1 MAAKFMC
8 KRKPLNNYINPF
20 HSYSLN
26 INNPNT
32 LHAPQINKASHY
44 FHRAKRIDR
53 LRLLLHYKPWTP
65 SLPKALERIE
75 LDTFVVSQAL
85 RTSKLLPLTALS
97 FTEWL
102 KSKPELYNNHYTHH
116 SIIKVLSDAGKV
128 EQMQSMVEEIKSGKY
143 KKVSV
148 SFMDLLHWN
157 ARAKNFEG
165 VENIWIEMKKKMNE
179 EEEKEEPLKPNAE
192 FYNIYIDMIAERGRY
207 SEVGS
212 LFLEMIEAGVLP
224 NARTYTVLIKHL
236 LKLGK
241 LNEAFEV
248 FKRLPTLRVK
258 HTAKQ
263 YTLLVEEFAR
273 MNDVESMR
281 LLVREMQNDGVLP
294 SRALISAVRILKD
307 AGLEE
312 EAEEIVS
319 YLLPDANI
327 EALGISQMFDLDSDD
342 NDNGDVD
349 GYGEDDS
356 GDNSGEPSQ
365 NLKPWLNPNALASAL
380 SDWND
385 ATIISLEKANLV
397 WNTRLVCKV
406 LRAFKKIDVA
416 LEFFHWV
423 AYQPGFAHD
432 IYTISRMAVM
442 LARKGKAEAVDRLLL
457 KARSEELKLS
467 VSTMRLIIEAY
478 GISMYPD
485 AALRIFKE
493 IKLFGLKP
501 NRLLYSSLIHTLVK
515 CNQGLK
521 AKDILEEMILANICP
536 DIQIFT
542 VLMQDF
548 GRAGDLKTVQLLFQ
562 WINQSGGKPDAHC
575 YRILIHA
582 YCENERAALTF
593 RLFEDMKSTNMRL
606 DAETKTLLVNSLW
619 TQGKLREAADVED
632 EYEKEGLNLPKA
644 LPGSIWK
651 ASGGD
656 LMLIYD
662 IVSRSF
668 L

>member
-128 EQMQSMVEEIKSGKY
+128 EQMQSMVEEIKS
-143 KKVSV
+143 
-148 SFMDLLHWN
+148 
-157 ARAKNFEG
+157 
-165 VENIWIEMKKKMNE
+165 
-179 EEEKEEPLKPNAE
+179 
-192 FYNIYIDMIAERGRY
+192 ERGRY

>member
-20 HSYSLN
+20 HSYSRN

-32 LHAPQINKASHY
+32 QHAPQINKASHY
-44 FHRAKRIDR
+44 FQRAKRIDR
-53 LRLLLHYKPWTP
+53 LRLLLHNKPWTP
-65 SLPKALERIE
+65 SLPKDLERIA

-97 FTEWL
+97 FTKWL
-102 KSKPELYNNHYTHH
+102 KSKPELYNNYYIHH

-128 EQMQSMVEEIKSGKY
+128 EQIQSMVEEIKS
-143 KKVSV
+143 
-148 SFMDLLHWN
+148 
-157 ARAKNFEG
+157 
-165 VENIWIEMKKKMNE
+165 
-179 EEEKEEPLKPNAE
+179 
-192 FYNIYIDMIAERGRY
+192 ERGRY

-224 NARTYTVLIKHL
+224 NDRTYTVLIKHL

-281 LLVREMQNDGVLP
+281 LLVREMQNDGVFP
-294 SRALISAVRILKD
+294 GRAFISAVRILKD

-327 EALGISQMFDLDSDD
+327 EALGISQILDLDSDD

-356 GDNSGEPSQ
+356 GNNSGEPSQ
-365 NLKPWLNPNALASAL
+365 NLKPWLSPNALASAL

-406 LRAFKKIDVA
+406 LRAFQKIDVA
-416 LEFFHWV
+416 LKFFHWV

-432 IYTISRMAVM
+432 IYTISRMAVL

-485 AALRIFKE
+485 AALKIFKE

-582 YCENERAALTF
+582 YCENERAALAF

-656 LMLIYD
+656 LMLMRAPD
-662 IVSRSF
+662 IARYPTPPLSLKEKSKEGIRCSSSLAIKYTVNCNTK
-668 L
+668 